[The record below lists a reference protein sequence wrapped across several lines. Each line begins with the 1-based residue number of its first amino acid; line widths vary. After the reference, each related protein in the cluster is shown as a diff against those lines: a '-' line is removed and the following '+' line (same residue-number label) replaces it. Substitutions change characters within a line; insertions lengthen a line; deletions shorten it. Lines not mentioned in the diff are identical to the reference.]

1 MGLLEGKIAVI
12 TGGTRGFGYAV
23 AQAFA
28 REGASVVLAS
38 RSKEA
43 VEQAVAEL
51 AMAGAQVAGIPCNVG
66 NLDQVRALSEHAIT
80 AFGGHDVW
88 INNAGLSAPYGP
100 MADIPVSEFEK
111 VVRTNILG
119 VYYGS
124 LIAIR
129 YYLQNGGTERPF
141 PGKIINILGEG
152 ATRPVPMQIGYAASK
167 SWIRN
172 FTLALAKENKNNNVG
187 IFAFNPGLME
197 TDLLQKVD
205 VISGYQS
212 RLTPLKTVMRM
223 WGKPPEVPAR
233 KAVWLASRATDGR
246 TGLEIKELSFFHIL
260 KGALR
265 EGFQRLIGRA
275 GPDWEIEVNI
285 IAPQS
290 EPPEDGKWREENA

>member
-12 TGGTRGFGYAV
+12 TGGSRGFGYAM

-28 REGASVVLAS
+28 REGACVVLAS

-43 VEQAVAEL
+43 VEQAVADVVKT
-51 AMAGAQVAGIPCNVG
+51 GAQAIGMPCDVG
-66 NLDQVRALSEHAIT
+66 DLDQVRALSEHAIT
-80 AFGGHDVW
+80 AFGRYDVW
-88 INNAGLSAPYGP
+88 VNNAGLSAPYGP
-100 MADIPVSEFEK
+100 AADIPVSEFEK

-129 YYLQNGGTERPF
+129 YFLQNGGARRPF
-141 PGKIINILGEG
+141 PGKVINILGEG

-167 SWIRN
+167 SWIRS
-172 FTLALAKENKNNNVG
+172 FTLALAKENKNNGIG

-212 RLTPLKTVMRM
+212 RLAPLKTVMRM
-223 WGKPPEVPAR
+223 WGKPPELPAR
-233 KAVWLASRATDGR
+233 KAVWLASQATDDR
-246 TGLEIKELSFFHIL
+246 TGLEIKELNFFRIVT
-260 KGALR
+260 GALR
-265 EGFQRLIGRA
+265 EGSRRLLGQA
-275 GPDWEIEVNI
+275 GSDWEIEINI
-285 IAPQS
+285 IGPES
-290 EPPEDGKWREENA
+290 EPSVDGK